1 MEARGIADK
10 HDASVSK
17 GLVAR
22 RVCRNGKRGRELS
35 AGGEAGFRALFD
47 GNTSEYSTNP
57 YLCQYLTVQ
66 YSSSMSWAGA
76 GSAISSKPSPKGLVG
91 SYD

>member
-1 MEARGIADK
+1 MADK
-10 HDASVSK
+10 NDAYVTK

-47 GNTSEYSTNP
+47 DNTSEHSTIP
-57 YLCQYLTVQ
+57 YLCQYLTVR
-66 YSSSMSWAGA
+66 YS
-76 GSAISSKPSPKGLVG
+76 GSTTWHLGSLAAIGRRRPALDELYS
-91 SYD
+91 